1 MAKKKSKTV
10 TKKQTSAKKKATKKV
25 VDLHAGKRFFRI
37 ELSGY
42 GGELIVGK
50 ASEEFVKY
58 WSHKNRKELLMD
70 HMQAMN
76 DMVMYGDDDFD
87 DDDEDV
93 ERDEVDGFDKDSP
106 EVYEGAGNREYW
118 DFDDIEHETMVSYE
132 HNLYTVTEIKVDPR
146 VEYVDGEL
154 SWSEAATK
162 KRNFD
167 WGSKM
172 FEEID
177 GTSKEYEYDRNVVCR
192 ELYLRDKTKGMD
204 DPVPVIMMYDSQ
216 KGTFGH
222 VYVMTDGEDF
232 DPNKFAYASL
242 DNTMSNNV
250 DVLYYNKVALTVDH
264 NELSTWGKGFYAN
277 VGYVE
282 RSDIDFDFKEMLE
295 LGWQDLEDLEG
306 NAS

>member
-1 MAKKKSKTV
+1 MATKKAKKKTAA
-10 TKKQTSAKKKATKKV
+10 KKAKKTSAKKTIKNPHK
-25 VDLHAGKRFFRI
+25 GKRFFRI

-58 WSHKNRKELLMD
+58 WSHKSLKELLMD

-93 ERDEVDGFDKDSP
+93 ERDEIEGFDKKSP

-118 DFDDIEHETMVSYE
+118 DFDDIEHKTMVSYE
-132 HNLYTVTEIKVDPR
+132 HNLYTVTEIKINPMA
-146 VEYVDGEL
+146 EYKDGEL
-154 SWSEAATK
+154 TWADKYSRK
-162 KRNFD
+162 KNFD
-167 WGSKM
+167 WSAKM

-177 GTSKEYEYDRNVVCR
+177 DTSKEYEYDRNVVCR

-250 DVLYYNKVALTVDH
+250 DALYYNKVALTVDH

-282 RSDIDFDFKEMLE
+282 NSDVEYDFKEMLE

-306 NAS
+306 DAA